1 MRKRAHAKGKSTRN
15 GVGVAEMT
23 ILRCRHMIGDCGRLS
38 ESWQEWAL
46 MTTFAAVRVIRMNSC
61 FEDGGL
67 KTEWNSGV

>member
-1 MRKRAHAKGKSTRN
+1 MARSTIAGDTRMRKRAHAKGKSTRN

-46 MTTFAAVRVIRMNSC
+46 MTAFAAIR
-61 FEDGGL
+61 
-67 KTEWNSGV
+67 